1 MNVRTIA
8 IILVIILSYNINA
21 SSQGPAIAV
30 AGITLRTLI
39 GSAKNDVI
47 EATKQAESSANNVI
61 NNALSSTLLLLDE
74 IETAYRDQLD
84 YTIAELIKA
93 EGDIVNDIVY
103 NIEKVTKDFQ
113 DGLYKD
119 LSRDVNLL
127 ASTISGLPFYSKR
140 PYIHNVQIPIVHSER
155 RQPIVIVI
163 EGRNLNAH
171 KENNARLGTN
181 SLSYKALSNTKAKL
195 IINAEML
202 LENVPIGND
211 LFIDVDLELK
221 RKKGFIFKTIESL
234 DYKIPIR
241 VIPNTVG
248 TVEIIYTTADHEYRL
263 QRFHVDKTVGCS
275 VINRNGYTDSWNV
288 EPIGEFEFISDNNF
302 KVFKSRET
310 DKCSQ
315 SSRVPSETCFITN
328 RNIIPNMIYTNVTY
342 YAEKSFSGRCSV
354 RFHIECNSKSKT
366 KTLVQDKNRTGELF
380 YNKSYSTI
388 LDPNTTTIKQIKII
402 DIYGNETNFIAR
414 DIKPNESNKNGV
426 FNVTWN
432 TTSKAVLVEYLVSN

>member
-155 RQPIVIVI
+155 RQPIEIVI

-171 KENNARLGTN
+171 KENNARLGSN
-181 SLSYKALSNTKAKL
+181 PLSYRALSNTKAKL

-202 LENVPIGND
+202 LEDVPVGND

-248 TVEIIYTTADHEYRL
+248 TVEILYTTADHNYKL
-263 QRFHVDKTVGCS
+263 QKFHVDKTVGC
-275 VINRNGYTDSWNV
+275 NYRRRNGYTNSWDV
-288 EPIGEFEFISDNNF
+288 RPVGEYEFIEDNQF
-302 KVFKSRET
+302 KVFKTRET

-315 SSRVPSETCFITN
+315 STRVPSQTCFIIEEDIT
-328 RNIIPNMIYTNVTY
+328 PNTIYTDVTH
-342 YAEKSFSGRCSV
+342 YAEKSISGRCSV
-354 RFHIECNSKSKT
+354 RFHIECNSKSKEKT
-366 KTLVQDKNRTGELF
+366 KVKDQNRNGELF
-380 YNKSYSTI
+380 FNKSYSTI
-388 LDPNTTTIKQIKII
+388 LEANTSVIKQIKIK
-402 DIYGNETNFIAR
+402 DVYGNETNFIGR
-414 DIKPNESNKNGV
+414 DIKANESNKNGV

-432 TTSKAVLVEYLVSN
+432 TTTKAILVEYLVSN